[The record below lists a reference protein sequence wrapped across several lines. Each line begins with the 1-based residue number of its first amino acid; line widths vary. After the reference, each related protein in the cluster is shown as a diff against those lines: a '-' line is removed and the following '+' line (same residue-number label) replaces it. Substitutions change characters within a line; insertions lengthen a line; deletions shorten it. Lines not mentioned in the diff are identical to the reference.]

1 MIVETVDPKGVVIK
15 VDFRVKFA
23 CISCSINENVLYL
36 LILQVV
42 KNISFEQKRS
52 YLNIFEQRKLQTC
65 NHKLP

>member
-42 KNISFEQKRS
+42 KNISFEQK
-52 YLNIFEQRKLQTC
+52 
-65 NHKLP
+65 